1 MIWLFVSHLYV
12 YAFSAVDNAANVL
25 EQANNLMF
33 QPLFSAQL
41 AVDTFF
47 VLRWFQHWKHCIID
61 HSSLFQWI
69 TPIIHLL
76 WSAPKATSEK
86 TTSKILQNDP
96 KSLPE
101 THSNPDN
108 SNHDYN
114 DCIDDLK
121 WCLTIPSGGKL
132 WGNL

>member
-47 VLRWFQHWKHCIID
+47 VLR
-61 HSSLFQWI
+61 
-69 TPIIHLL
+69 
-76 WSAPKATSEK
+76 
-86 TTSKILQNDP
+86 
-96 KSLPE
+96 
-101 THSNPDN
+101 
-108 SNHDYN
+108 
-114 DCIDDLK
+114 
-121 WCLTIPSGGKL
+121 
-132 WGNL
+132 